1 MIPITRTTRIFSR
14 NIIRRTKIYLDAIHN
29 RKTDTIHVVERAAD
43 GTRIEKTFKPEYL
56 FYYKDPRGSY
66 KSIYGDTLAKFSTN
80 SSKAF
85 QKEKAMH
92 GGKKLFES
100 DLNLVYRCLES
111 NYNTNDTPK
120 LHTAFFDIE
129 TDFHAT
135 RGFATVDDP
144 FNAITAISIYLDWA
158 EQLITLAL
166 PPKSLSWESAEEIAA
181 TFENCILFDDEKAM
195 LDTFLTIIDDADILS
210 GWNSEGFDIPYT
222 VQRISKIM
230 GRDHTKRFCLWGEY
244 PKKRTFERFG
254 AEHTTFD
261 TIGRVHLDYMQLYRK
276 YTYHEMHS
284 YSLNAISEYE
294 LQEHKVEYEGTL
306 DQLYNKDFETFIDY
320 NRQDVML
327 IHKMDKKLKFI
338 DLANVVAH
346 ANGILIPTTMG
357 AVATTEYAIVN
368 ECHRLGLRVPDK
380 IRSEGGTQA
389 AGAYVAYP
397 RKGIHEWIGAIDINS
412 LYPSAIRACNMGP
425 ETVVGQLR
433 PTYTDEYIRNKM
445 ENEKKNFA
453 EAWEGLFGSLEYT
466 SVMNCEPGRMITVD
480 WEDGNSDILEAK
492 DVWSMIF
499 NSDQKWVMSA
509 NGTIFKTDTKG
520 IIPGLLENWYADRK
534 RLQAELKKAK
544 DAEDEVQ
551 IEYWDKRQLVRK
563 IQLNSLYGAL
573 LNPHCRFFDLRIG
586 QSTTLT
592 GRAIVQHM
600 SAHAN
605 ELIEGDYNYLGKS
618 VIYNDTDSLYFS
630 VWPMIK
636 DDVKAGNLAWSKD
649 ACLELYNSIADQVNA
664 SFPSFME
671 RAFHCPRENGAI
683 IKGGMELTATNGLFI
698 TKKRYAVLMYYY
710 DGKRV
715 DIKDTGKVKAMGLDL
730 KRSDTPAY
738 MQDFLSELLKMVLDG
753 GGKDDVVKRVV
764 EFKTEFANKPA
775 WEMGRPMRANNLTS
789 YTAKDAK
796 PDYHGMIPGH
806 VKGAINWNK
815 LRDMYSDNYSMKL
828 TDGQKVIVCKLK
840 DNPLKMSSVSYPV
853 DESRLPQWFKDLPFQ
868 KDSMEDKMIDTK
880 LNNLFGVLNWKLE
893 DATDIRSTFNS
904 IFSWE

>member
-1 MIPITRTTRIFSR
+1 M
-14 NIIRRTKIYLDAIHN
+14 YVDAIHN
-29 RKTDTIHVVERAAD
+29 KKTDTIHVVERASD
-43 GTRIEKTFKPEYL
+43 GTRIEKTFSPEYL
-56 FYYKDPRGSY
+56 FYYKDPRGSF
-66 KSIYGDTLAKFSTN
+66 KSIFGDTLAKFSTR

-85 QKEKAMH
+85 QKEKSMH
-92 GGKKLFES
+92 SGKRLFES
-100 DLNLVYRCLES
+100 DLNLVYRCLETNYS
-111 NYNTNDTPK
+111 NADAPK

-129 TDFHAT
+129 TDFHYEK
-135 RGFATVDDP
+135 GFATVDDP

-158 EQLITLAL
+158 GQLITLAL
-166 PPKSLSWESAEEIAA
+166 PPKSLSWESAEEIASK
-181 TFENCILFDDEKAM
+181 FENCILFNDEREM

-230 GRDHTKRFCLWGEY
+230 GRDHTKRFCLWGEF

-294 LQEHKVEYEGTL
+294 LEEHKVEYEGTL

-346 ANGILIPTTMG
+346 ANSVLLPTTMG
-357 AVATTEYAIVN
+357 AVATTEQAIIN
-368 ECHRLGLRVPDK
+368 ECHRRDMRVPDK
-380 IRSEGGTQA
+380 IRTEGTTQA

-425 ETVVGQLR
+425 ETIIGQLR
-433 PTYTDEYIRNKM
+433 PIYTDEYIRNKM
-445 ENEKKNFA
+445 ENEKATFA
-453 EAWEGLFGSLEYT
+453 AAWEGLFGSLEYT
-466 SVMNCEPGRMITVD
+466 AVMECEPGRMITID
-480 WEDGNSDILEAK
+480 WEDGKSDTLEAK
-492 DVWSMIF
+492 DIWNLVF
-499 NSDQKWVMSA
+499 NSDQPWILSA
-509 NGTIFKTDTKG
+509 NGTIFKCDTKG
-520 IIPGLLENWYADRK
+520 IIPGLLENWYADRQ
-534 RLQAELKKAK
+534 RMQAELKKAK
-544 DAEDEVQ
+544 NDKDEVQ

-600 SAHAN
+600 SAYAN

-636 DDVKAGNLAWSKD
+636 DDVKAGKLTWSKE
-649 ACLELYNSIADQVNA
+649 ACIELYDSIAEQVNE
-664 SFPSFME
+664 SFPAFME
-671 RAFHCPRENGAI
+671 RAFHCPRENGAL
-683 IKGGMELTATNGLFI
+683 IKGGRELIATNGLFI
-698 TKKRYAVLMYYY
+698 TKKRYAVLIYDLEGKRQDI
-710 DGKRV
+710 DGKS
-715 DIKDTGKVKAMGLDL
+715 GKVKAMGLDL

-738 MQDFLSELLKMVLDG
+738 MQDFLSELLKMVLEG
-753 GGKDDVVKRVV
+753 GGRDDVVKRVV
-764 EFKTEFANKPA
+764 EFKTDFAEKEA

-789 YTAKDAK
+789 YTAKNAK
-796 PDYHGMIPGH
+796 PDYTGMVPGH
-806 VKGAINWNK
+806 VMGAINWNK
-815 LRDMYSDNYSMKL
+815 LRDMYGDNYSMKL

-840 DNPLKMSSVSYPV
+840 DNPLKMTCVSYPV
-853 DESRLPQWFKDLPFQ
+853 DESRLPQWFKDLPFE
-868 KDSMEDKMIDTK
+868 KDIMEDKMIDTK

-893 DATDIRSTFNS
+893 EATDIRSTFNNL
-904 IFSWE
+904 FEW

>member
-1 MIPITRTTRIFSR
+1 
-14 NIIRRTKIYLDAIHN
+14 L
-29 RKTDTIHVVERAAD
+29 
-43 GTRIEKTFKPEYL
+43 KTFAPEYL
-56 FYYKDPRGSY
+56 FYYKDNRGPY
-66 KSIYGDTLAKFSTN
+66 KSIFGDSLAKFSTR

-92 GGKKLFES
+92 SGKKLFES
-100 DLNLVYRCLES
+100 DLNLVYRCLET
-111 NYNTNDTPK
+111 NYSTDDTPK

-129 TDFHAT
+129 TDFHYE

-144 FNAITAISIYLDWA
+144 FNAITAISVYLDWA
-158 EQLITLAL
+158 EQLITLVL
-166 PPKSLSWESAEEIAA
+166 PPKSLSWESAEEISNK
-181 TFENCILFDDEKAM
+181 FENCILFNDEKEM

-230 GRDHTKRFCLWGEY
+230 GRDHTKRFCLWDEY
-244 PKKRTFERFG
+244 PKKRMFERFG

-294 LQEHKVEYEGTL
+294 LKEHKVEYEGTL

-327 IHKMDKKLKFI
+327 IHRMDKKLKFI

-346 ANGILIPTTMG
+346 ANSVLLPTTMG
-357 AVATTEYAIVN
+357 AVATTEQAIIN
-368 ECHRLGLRVPDK
+368 ECHRLDLRVPDK

-412 LYPSAIRACNMGP
+412 LYPSAIRALNMGP
-425 ETVVGQLR
+425 ETIIGQLR

-445 ENEKKNFA
+445 EVEKESFA
-453 EAWEGLFGSLEYT
+453 AAWEGLFGSLEYT
-466 SVMNCEPGRMITVD
+466 AVMACEPGRMITVD

-492 DVWSMIF
+492 DVWNLIF
-499 NSDQKWVMSA
+499 NSDQNWILSA
-509 NGTIFKTDTKG
+509 NGTIFKTDRKG
-520 IIPGLLENWYADRK
+520 IIPGLLEGWYADRK
-534 RLQAELKKAK
+534 RMQAELKKAK

-551 IEYWDKRQLVRK
+551 IEYWDKRQLVKK
-563 IQLNSLYGAL
+563 ILLNSLYGAL
-573 LNPHCRFFDLRIG
+573 LNPHCRFFDMRIG

-600 SAHAN
+600 SAFAN
-605 ELIEGDYNYLGKS
+605 EIVEGDYNYLGKS

-636 DDVKAGNLAWSKD
+636 DAVDSGNLSWSKES
-649 ACLELYNSIADQVNA
+649 CIELYESIATQVNE

-671 RAFHCPRENGAI
+671 RAFHCPRENGAL
-683 IKGGMELTATNGLFI
+683 IKGGLELIATTGLYI
-698 TKKRYAVLMYYY
+698 TKKRYAVLKFY
-710 DGKRV
+710 DDGDRV
-715 DIKDTGKVKAMGLDL
+715 DIDGKTGKVKAMGLDL

-738 MQDFLSELLKMVLDG
+738 MQEFLSELLKMVLDG
-753 GGKDDVVKRVV
+753 GGKEDVVKRVI
-764 EFKTEFANKPA
+764 EFKTEFAEKEP

-789 YTAKDAK
+789 YTEKHRKINTEGVDALK
-796 PDYHGMIPGH
+796 EKAGKNSATGKENFNSMIPAH
-806 VKGAINWNK
+806 VLGAINWNK
-815 LRDMYSDNYSMKL
+815 LRDMNSDNYSMKL

-840 DNPLKMSSVSYPV
+840 DNPLKINCVSYPV
-853 DESRLPQWFKDLPFQ
+853 DESRLPQWFKDLPFE
-868 KDSMEDKMIDTK
+868 KDIMEEKMIDTK

-893 DATDIRSTFNS
+893 EATDIRSTFNNL
-904 IFSWE
+904 FSFE